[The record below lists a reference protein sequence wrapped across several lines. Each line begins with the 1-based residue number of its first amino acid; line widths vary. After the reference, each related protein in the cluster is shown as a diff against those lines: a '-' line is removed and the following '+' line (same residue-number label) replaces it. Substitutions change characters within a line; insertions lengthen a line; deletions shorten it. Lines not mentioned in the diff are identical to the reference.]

1 MKTLTNEQADAL
13 EAFCECFDLHTTG
26 VWAHIEEGMRSDFGI
41 EDPEEAIEEARR
53 ALRGE
58 S

>member
-1 MKTLTNEQADAL
+1 MKVLTEEQASVL
-13 EAFCECFDLHTTG
+13 EAFCESFDLYTTG
-26 VWAHIEEGMRSDFGI
+26 MWAQVEEGMRDDWGI
-41 EDPEEAIEEARR
+41 EDPEGALDDARR